1 MVNLRPIY
9 RAECDAFIA
18 QHHRHHAPP
27 PGAILR
33 VGAEH
38 AGQLVGI
45 AVAGRPVA
53 RTLDDGKTLEVTRVA
68 TDGSKNVC
76 SMLYGALVRAGKAL
90 GYTRFVTYTLPEEG
104 GASLR
109 AAGWREDGQTAGG
122 AWRRNAPLLPLM
134 GVPEPNTAPKTRWLL
149 P

>member
-1 MVNLRPIY
+1 MNLRPIY
-9 RAECDAFIA
+9 RAECDAFIV

-38 AGQLVGI
+38 EGQLVGV

-122 AWRRNAPLLPLM
+122 AWCRNAPLLPLM
-134 GVPEPNTAPKTRWLL
+134 GVPEPNTTPKTRWML